1 VSRPRWASLSLQS
14 LSGQCLRSFFALL
27 ERLWHKNQAI
37 LRSLVRNILV
47 DPSSVDD
54 VLQDAF
60 IKILESNKHFSNKN
74 EAYNY
79 MRKVVLN
86 TSIDHYRCRRRRNA
100 YSLNPGNPAS
110 LSSSAPNP
118 LNLLIE
124 KERDEVENSILK
136 EVRQTLGE
144 LSPEQKDAIDI
155 AFNRNHRKIQDI
167 CTERELPYSTIR
179 RAVSSLILVRFRKVP
194 FVLPRSRTCRSVPFM
209 DSCACWPEMVAKG
222 RHRSLSW
229 FLPTL

>member
-1 VSRPRWASLSLQS
+1 M
-14 LSGQCLRSFFALL
+14 L

-54 VLQDAF
+54 VLQESF
-60 IKILESNKHFSNKN
+60 IKLLNSNKQFFNQN

-86 TSIDHYRCRRRRNA
+86 TTIDHYRCLRRRNA
-100 YSLNPGNPAS
+100 YSLNSGNPYP

-124 KERDEVENSILK
+124 KEKDEVRNSILK
-136 EVRQTLGE
+136 EVRKTLGK
-144 LSPEQKDAIDI
+144 LPPEQREAIDI
-155 AFNRNHRKIQDI
+155 AFNRNHRKIKDI
-167 CTERELPYSTIR
+167 CTEKAIPYSTIR
-179 RAVSSLILVRFRKVP
+179 SRVTAAIDQIRRQLTVKGIYRTLGEVSEDVDAGS
-194 FVLPRSRTCRSVPFM
+194 
-209 DSCACWPEMVAKG
+209 
-222 RHRSLSW
+222 
-229 FLPTL
+229 TLGGSAEV